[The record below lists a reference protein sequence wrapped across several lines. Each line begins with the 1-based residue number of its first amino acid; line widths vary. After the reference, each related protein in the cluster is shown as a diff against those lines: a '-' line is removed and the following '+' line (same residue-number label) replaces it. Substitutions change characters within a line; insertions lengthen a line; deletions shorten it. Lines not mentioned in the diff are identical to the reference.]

1 MSRVIG
7 QKIKKYRND
16 NGINQGEFAKEVGC
30 TQELISMIENGK
42 RSISEEL
49 MDIMVEA
56 GVIDERLPTTK
67 DTLVDMIYELPESK
81 CKAIIQIIK
90 EM

>member
-1 MSRVIG
+1 MNIVLG
-7 QKIKKYRND
+7 QKIRQFRQD
-16 NGINQGEFAKEVGC
+16 NGINQQEFAKEVGC

-49 MDIMVEA
+49 MDIMVDA
-56 GVIDERLPTTK
+56 GVLDERQPTTK
-67 DTLVDMIYELPESK
+67 DTLIDMIHRLPESK